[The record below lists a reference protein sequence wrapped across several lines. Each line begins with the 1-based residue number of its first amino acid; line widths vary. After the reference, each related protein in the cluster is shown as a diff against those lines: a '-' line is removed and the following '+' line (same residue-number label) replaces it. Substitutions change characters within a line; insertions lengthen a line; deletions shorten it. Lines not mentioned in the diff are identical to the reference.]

1 MITDISLTEKKAPLK
16 RNKIESNLEES
27 LLLNGPK
34 SKRERLVSG
43 TNLRNSL
50 NNRSL
55 YDSKHTKNLDNS
67 IVNISVDDGD
77 N

>member
-1 MITDISLTEKKAPLK
+1 MITDISLTEKKPPLTK
-16 RNKIESNLEES
+16 NKIESSLEES

-34 SKRERLVSG
+34 SKRERLVGG
-43 TNLRNSL
+43 TNVRKSL

-55 YDSKHTKNLDNS
+55 YDSKHAKNLDNS
-67 IVNISVDDGD
+67 IGNISVDDGD